1 MYRGHCPKV
10 YGKLDDTCLKINAKE
25 KAPTMFNVG
34 KVRLFRVVTWMEERE
49 AGAKQLQGRK

>member
-1 MYRGHCPKV
+1 M
-10 YGKLDDTCLKINAKE
+10 LE

-49 AGAKQLQGRK
+49 AGAKAAAREKVIG